1 MTAPFSIGYSSDTLN
16 DPSVPTPSE
25 EPKEERKGVSRR
37 SLLTGAGALALG
49 AGALGGLAGCENTT
63 TPDAA
68 GGGSGEGGILGDPT
82 AGGPVDAAGIPLAR
96 RDYPVTLPR
105 IGDPVKAGAPE
116 KGGVLRIYNYADYL
130 NPEVLK
136 RFGQENGVKVE
147 VTTFETLDEAF
158 SKLSTG
164 RLEFDV
170 IFSTTDQISRL
181 VGRKLL
187 QPLNYDLIPNLRKNV
202 WEEIQNP
209 FYDVGPR
216 YTVPYVVFSTG
227 IGWRNDL
234 VDYDP
239 AELEPVWDAL
249 WDAEKYRGKVQLLN
263 DPREGIGAAIMR
275 GGSVNLNTEDP
286 AQIDAA
292 IKDLIKLNDDVR
304 VKVAINGYETLPTG
318 RIVLGQVWSGDM
330 LAGAISYLPEDVP
343 ATALSYAFQEEGGPV
358 ANDIMTVAA
367 AAQKPVMAHRFLN
380 FMLDDKNALENFVD
394 YVGYQPPINS
404 INADALVQDEVI
416 PPNLANVLVTPE
428 AYANANAYLAL
439 TVPGQRLW
447 DRGWQEFRAG

>member
-1 MTAPFSIGYSSDTLN
+1 M
-16 DPSVPTPSE
+16 
-25 EPKEERKGVSRR
+25 SRR
-37 SLLTGAGALALG
+37 ALLSGASALALG
-49 AGALGGLAGCENTT
+49 SGALAGLAGCENTT
-63 TPDAA
+63 TPEPAEGSA
-68 GGGSGEGGILGDPT
+68 GGAGGILGDPT

-105 IGDPVKAGAPE
+105 IGEPVKAGAPE
-116 KGGVLRIYNYADYL
+116 RGGVLRIYNYADYL

-136 RFGQENGVKVE
+136 TFGQLNGVKVE

-170 IFSTTDQISRL
+170 IFSTPDQLSRL
-181 VGRKLL
+181 VGRKLV
-187 QPLNYDLIPNLRKNV
+187 QPLNYSLIPNLARNV
-202 WEEIQNP
+202 WPEIQNP

-216 YTVPYVVFSTG
+216 YTVPYVVYTTG

-234 VDYDP
+234 VDLDP
-239 AELEPVWDAL
+239 AKLDSVWDAL
-249 WDAEKYRGKVQLLN
+249 WDAEQYRGKVQLLN

-275 GGSVNLNTEDP
+275 AGSIDLNAEDP
-286 AQIDAA
+286 KQIDAA
-292 IKDLIKLNDDVR
+292 VADLIKLNDDVR

-330 LAGAISYLPEDVP
+330 LSAVISYLPDDVSP
-343 ATALSYAFQEEGGPV
+343 ESLSYAYQEQGGPIF
-358 ANDIMTVAA
+358 NDIITVAA

-380 FMLDDKNALENFVD
+380 YMLDTKVALDNFVG
-394 YVGYQPPINS
+394 YVGYQPPLTA
-404 INADALVQDEVI
+404 INAETLVKDEVI
-416 PPNLANVLVTPE
+416 PANLANVLVTRE
-428 AYANANAYLAL
+428 AYANGNAYLTL
-439 TVPGQRLW
+439 TVEGQRRW

>member
-1 MTAPFSIGYSSDTLN
+1 MN
-16 DPSVPTPSE
+16 DPSVPTPPE
-25 EPKEERKGVSRR
+25 EPPQPSARVSRR
-37 SLLTGAGALALG
+37 GLLTGAGALALG

-63 TPDAA
+63 TPQAA

-130 NPEVLK
+130 NPAVLK
-136 RFGQENGVKVE
+136 QFGKENGVKVE

-164 RLEFDV
+164 GLEFDV
-170 IFSTTDQISRL
+170 IFSTPDQVSRL
-181 VGRKLL
+181 VGRKLI
-187 QPLNYDLIPNLRKNV
+187 QPLNYDLIPNLAKNA
-202 WEEIQNP
+202 WPEIQNP

-216 YTVPYVVFSTG
+216 YTVPYVVYTTG

-239 AELEPVWDAL
+239 AKLDPVWDAL
-249 WDAEKYRGKVQLLN
+249 WDAEQYRGKVQLLN
-263 DPREGIGAAIMR
+263 DPREAIGAAIMR
-275 GGSVNLNTEDP
+275 AGSINLNTEDP
-286 AQIDAA
+286 KQIDAA
-292 IKDLIKLNDDVR
+292 VAALIKLNDDVR
-304 VKVAINGYETLPTG
+304 VKVAINAYETLPTG

-330 LAGAISYLPEDVP
+330 LNAVISYLPDDVP
-343 ATALSYAFQEEGGPV
+343 PSALSYTYQEEGGPIF
-358 ANDIMTVAA
+358 NDIITVAA
-367 AAQKPVMAHRFLN
+367 AAQKPVMAHRFLDY
-380 FMLDDKNALENFVD
+380 MLDTEVALENFVG
-394 YVGYQPPINS
+394 YVGYQPPLNGIT
-404 INADALVQDEVI
+404 ADALVKDETI
-416 PPNLANVLVTPE
+416 PPNLANTLVTRE
-428 AYANANAYLAL
+428 AYANGNAFLTL
-439 TVPGQRLW
+439 TVEGQRLW

>member
-1 MTAPFSIGYSSDTLN
+1 M
-16 DPSVPTPSE
+16 
-25 EPKEERKGVSRR
+25 SRR
-37 SLLTGAGALALG
+37 ALLTSAGALALG

-63 TPDAA
+63 TPQAA

-105 IGDPVKAGAPE
+105 IGDPVTAGAPE

-136 RFGQENGVKVE
+136 RFGKENGVKVE

-164 RLEFDV
+164 GLEFDV

-187 QPLNYDLIPNLRKNV
+187 QPLNYDLIPNMKNV
-202 WEEIQNP
+202 WDELQSP

-216 YTVPYVVFSTG
+216 YTVPYVVFTTG

-239 AELEPVWDAL
+239 AKLDPVWDAL
-249 WDAEKYRGKVQLLN
+249 WDAERYRGKVQLLN

-275 GGSVNLNTEDP
+275 AGSVNLNTEDA

-292 IKDLIKLNDDVR
+292 IADLVKLNDDVR

-330 LAGAISYLPEDVP
+330 LAAAISYLPDDVP

-367 AAQKPVMAHRFLN
+367 AAQKPVMAHRFLD
-380 FMLDDKNALENFVD
+380 FMLDEAVALENFVD
-394 YVGYQPPINS
+394 YVGYQPPMKGIT
-404 INADALVQDEVI
+404 ADSLIKDEII

-428 AYANANAYLAL
+428 TFANANAYLAL
-439 TVPGQRLW
+439 TVEGQRLW